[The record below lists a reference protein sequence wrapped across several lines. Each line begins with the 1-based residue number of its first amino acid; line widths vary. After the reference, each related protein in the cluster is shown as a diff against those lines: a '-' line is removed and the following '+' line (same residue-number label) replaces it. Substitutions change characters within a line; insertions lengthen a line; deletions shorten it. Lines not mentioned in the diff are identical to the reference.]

1 MRTSTKVAPNK
12 TEPQS
17 WVLRYVLVIGAVCSG
32 GQLVMQIEE
41 ERQGKVNYK
50 ISSLAVWADGDT
62 LPTPDFIGC

>member
-50 ISSLAVWADGDT
+50 ISSLAV
-62 LPTPDFIGC
+62 